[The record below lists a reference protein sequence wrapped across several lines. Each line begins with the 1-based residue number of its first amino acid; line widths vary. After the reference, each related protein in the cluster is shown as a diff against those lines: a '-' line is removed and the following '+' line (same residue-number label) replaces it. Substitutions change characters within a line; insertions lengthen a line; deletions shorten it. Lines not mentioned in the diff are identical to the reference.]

1 MAYDE
6 KLAERVRKAIG
17 KRKEV
22 TEKKMF
28 GGVAFLHEGRMF
40 LGVLKDELM
49 ARVGPQT
56 HEGALEQPGA
66 RIMDFTGKPMVG
78 YVFVAPKGHSTDAQM
93 KQWVTWTLDFVV
105 TLPAKGAKKPT
116 KKPGK
121 KAKG

>member
-40 LGVLKDELM
+40 LGLIKDELM

-56 HEGALEQPGA
+56 HEGALEEPGT
-66 RIMDFTGKPMVG
+66 RVMDFTGKPMVG
-78 YVFVAPKGHSTDAQM
+78 YVFVAPKGYTSDADL
-93 KQWVTWTLDFVV
+93 KKWVKWTLDFVV
-105 TLPAKGAKKPT
+105 ALPAKKPAKK
-116 KKPGK
+116 KPRR
-121 KAKG
+121 